1 MASSGSMSAGSQIT
15 DTSFMLPPP
24 PPAAP
29 LPAAAAERRFSPSKV
44 AILRRSVETV
54 ASSSATRASAVTRL
68 AISAC
73 SVPAPSA
80 AEDCPWE
87 VGLKPRDPGRAL
99 FGVRFGE
106 ASGADWDCG
115 CLAVVAPDTAV
126 EEPECKSL
134 VCPAAR
140 ALPRTGVLGDFG
152 ATEEVAGPT
161 EAVAGA
167 MGAGA
172 GNERIPAMAAPFML
186 EGITVVM
193 VVMGMPKFG
202 LDPYGEVIMGWPK
215 FGLDPYGEA
224 SLFPGANSC
233 GGAPPA

>member
-1 MASSGSMSAGSQIT
+1 MALSMASSGFMSAGSIII

-24 PPAAP
+24 QPAAP

-54 ASSSATRASAVTRL
+54 ASNSAARASAVCRL

-99 FGVRFGE
+99 FAARLGE

-126 EEPECKSL
+126 EEPECKSPLL
-134 VCPAAR
+134 VCPAAA
-140 ALPRTGVLGDFG
+140 ALTCTGVLGDFG
-152 ATEEVAGPT
+152 ATEDAGPT
-161 EAVAGA
+161 DAVAGA

-172 GNERIPAMAAPFML
+172 GNERIPAIATPFML
-186 EGITVVM
+186 EGIAVVM

-202 LDPYGEVIMGWPK
+202 LDPYGE
-215 FGLDPYGEA
+215 A
-224 SLFPGANSC
+224 SLVPGANSC

>member
-1 MASSGSMSAGSQIT
+1 MALSMASSGFMSAGSIII

-24 PPAAP
+24 QPAAP

-54 ASSSATRASAVTRL
+54 ASNSAARASAVCRL

-99 FGVRFGE
+99 FAARLGE

-134 VCPAAR
+134 VCPAAA
-140 ALPRTGVLGDFG
+140 ALTCTGVLGDFG
-152 ATEEVAGPT
+152 ATEDAGPT
-161 EAVAGA
+161 DAVAGA

-172 GNERIPAMAAPFML
+172 GNERIPAIATPFML
-186 EGITVVM
+186 EGIAVVM

-202 LDPYGEVIMGWPK
+202 LDPYGE
-215 FGLDPYGEA
+215 A
-224 SLFPGANSC
+224 SLVPGANSC